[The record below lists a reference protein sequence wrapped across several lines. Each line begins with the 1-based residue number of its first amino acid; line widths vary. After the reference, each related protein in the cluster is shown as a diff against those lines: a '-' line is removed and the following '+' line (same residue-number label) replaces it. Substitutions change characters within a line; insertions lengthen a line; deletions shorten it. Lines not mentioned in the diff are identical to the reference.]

1 MTGPRTGPRTG
12 PITVPGPS
20 SRKEIELAVA
30 DHARSS
36 HSEGTV
42 DHQLYED
49 MIVGGGIAGSAL
61 AILLAE
67 AGRRVTL
74 LERSAGPH
82 HSVCGEFLSPEAIV
96 YLRALGIDPLALG
109 AQPITHVRLAARELI
124 AETRLPRPALS
135 LTRCTLDE
143 ALRTRAA
150 EAGAVVQRGT
160 NVERLTRSGD
170 QWQAECVQSG
180 GRRAVLF
187 ASRAYLA
194 TGKYDLRGWARRAGT
209 DRTAD
214 AYPAPSDLRQSN
226 VLSSAQHAKGSLT
239 QPPGQKEHRM
249 QAESSGTNGQPGTD
263 GRPAPWSLQTN
274 LVAFKMYFHLDPAQH
289 AALAEHV
296 ELILFPGGYT
306 GLQTVEGGAAN
317 LCTLLT
323 RDRLRSLGGWPAV
336 LDHMQQSSPHL
347 ARRLAGAKP
356 LLDRSLALSSIPY
369 GYRGPSTLPPDSP
382 WRLGDQAAVIP
393 SFSGDGMSIA
403 LHTAHAAA
411 RLSLQGARPA
421 DLHACLRRELGQQ
434 VRLATA
440 LSQAMVRL
448 PLLAHAARL
457 WPGILHPIFNATR
470 VPESVLLTEL
480 RVSAS

>member
-1 MTGPRTGPRTG
+1 
-12 PITVPGPS
+12 
-20 SRKEIELAVA
+20 
-30 DHARSS
+30 
-36 HSEGTV
+36 
-42 DHQLYED
+42 

-323 RDRLRSLGGWPAV
+323 RDRLRSLGGWRQA
-336 LDHMQQSSPHL
+336 S
-347 ARRLAGAKP
+347 ARPVTR
-356 LLDRSLALSSIPY
+356 
-369 GYRGPSTLPPDSP
+369 TLIDPVRVS
-382 WRLGDQAAVIP
+382 RAI
-393 SFSGDGMSIA
+393 
-403 LHTAHAAA
+403 HAAA
-411 RLSLQGARPA
+411 GQSVAARRPGRRHPVVLGRRHVHRAAHGAR
-421 DLHACLRRELGQQ
+421 RRASVVTGCTPS
-434 VRLATA
+434 RPP
-440 LSQAMVRL
+440 RL
-448 PLLAHAARL
+448 PA
-457 WPGILHPIFNATR
+457 P
-470 VPESVLLTEL
+470 
-480 RVSAS
+480 